1 MWIQRYLG
9 AAVLVL
15 WVGSCAFS
23 VAPTSSSNSSLTLE
37 LSAFPDRIS
46 IEDSTAQAEIWA
58 TVKQGNKPVRDS
70 TLVVFATTV
79 GQITAVTITRDGLAV
94 ALLTSP
100 GDGRPRQASIFAQVL
115 TVRDTLDVD
124 FVLADN

>member
-1 MWIQRYLG
+1 VAMAII
-9 AAVLVL
+9 AL

-23 VAPTSSSNSSLTLE
+23 VAPTSSSQSTLTLE

-46 IEDSTAQAEIWA
+46 VEDSTAQAEIWA

-70 TLVVFATTV
+70 TVVVFATTV
-79 GQITAVTITRDGLAV
+79 GQITAATITLDGLAV

-100 GDGRPRQASIFAQVL
+100 GDGRPRQASIIAQAL
-115 TVRDTLDVD
+115 TVRDTLDINFIFVD
-124 FVLADN
+124 Q

>member
-1 MWIQRYLG
+1 MRLFALWGRCCVAMAII
-9 AAVLVL
+9 AL

-23 VAPTSSSNSSLTLE
+23 VAPTSSSQSTLTLE
-37 LSAFPDRIS
+37 LSAFPDRVS

-70 TLVVFATTV
+70 TVVVFATTV
-79 GQITAVTITRDGLAV
+79 GQITAATLTLDGLAV

-100 GDGRPRQASIFAQVL
+100 L
-115 TVRDTLDVD
+115 TVRDTLDINFIFVD
-124 FVLADN
+124 Q